1 MVDITKLMY
10 MYIYTHFPAYQTAQ
24 KADRWS
30 GRNTSTHTLPCL
42 PEDTKG
48 RSPVREKHKHTH
60 TSQPTR
66 PHKRQIAAQ
75 GETQAHTHTSL
86 PTRPHKRQIAGQGET
101 QAHTHFPAYQT
112 AQKADRRSG
121 RNTSTHTHSPAYQ
134 TAQKADRRSGRNTST
149 HTLSCL
155 PDRTKGRSPVR
166 KKPTYVLLLQ
176 ACTYM
181 YLRARCTVEV
191 QFPFCRSSGSGR
203 VQTTLIIFTLGDR
216 RNRRRN
222 IWKCY
227 WPGLAIKFLQLCE
240 QNYYEN

>member
-1 MVDITKLMY
+1 MY
-10 MYIYTHFPAYQTAQ
+10 IHIYTHFPAYQTAQ
-24 KADRWS
+24 KADRRS

-42 PEDTKG
+42 PDRTKG
-48 RSPVREKHKHTH
+48 RSPVREKHK
-60 TSQPTR
+60 
-66 PHKRQIAAQ
+66 
-75 GETQAHTHTSL
+75 HTHTSL

-121 RNTSTHTHSPAYQ
+121 RNTSTHTLP
-134 TAQKADRRSGRNTST
+134 
-149 HTLSCL
+149 CL

-166 KKPTYVLLLQ
+166 EKHKYTHTSLPTRPHKRQIASQEKEHIHVLLLQ

-203 VQTTLIIFTLGDR
+203 VRTTLIIFTLGDR
-216 RNRRRN
+216 RNRRRS

-227 WPGLAIKFLQLCE
+227 WPGLAINSC
-240 QNYYEN
+240 NYPSKIIKYNIMCTCK